1 MNIIK
6 LQDMLRGV
14 EDNALIN
21 YVQNPTGQVPSYL
34 ALSELQRRKEVRDN
48 YQAAKPEQKSVAEDL
63 TQPALPQGGLAM
75 LAGQA
80 QSAPQSE
87 GVAGLPVDDGMYQ
100 EQNFAGGGIIAFDD
114 GGEVQRYASK
124 GLVNLAPDFSVPEKP
139 GFMQRF
145 FGSSSNELL
154 EQERQRLLKKIKD
167 PKNPYNDLDYQQLQE
182 VEAKLA
188 GKTQP
193 GGAMTVKEGQ
203 ATQKK
208 YEADLLKSK
217 EPPPPP
223 PPKEEAPKQEKP
235 FNPYAIDSGYKARP
249 ETDAEEKMARFDKLY
264 GEDPAKERLTKRLT
278 KMEERAAREE
288 AQSPWMAI
296 TRAGLKTLAGTSPFA
311 AVNVG
316 AGAVE
321 GLESYAASQDRLAK
335 MEDKRMDIDSRL
347 AEAERAKKLAA
358 VQYGVNS
365 EEYAKKANDE
375 YQLKKMQSIYEV
387 EKYKELNPYTA
398 YGKVAEIQS
407 KKEAA
412 RALALKEREYK
423 LASLN
428 AGKTIDKNTPKEEAD
443 KINDARAKM
452 KELERKLDAQFP
464 VPALP
469 GQAPTETT
477 PKLRYDPALGKVM
490 PF

>member
-1 MNIIK
+1 
-6 LQDMLRGV
+6 
-14 EDNALIN
+14 
-21 YVQNPTGQVPSYL
+21 
-34 ALSELQRRKEVRDN
+34 
-48 YQAAKPEQKSVAEDL
+48 
-63 TQPALPQGGLAM
+63 
-75 LAGQA
+75 
-80 QSAPQSE
+80 
-87 GVAGLPVDDGMYQ
+87 
-100 EQNFAGGGIIAFDD
+100 
-114 GGEVQRYASK
+114 
-124 GLVNLAPDFSVPEKP
+124 
-139 GFMQRF
+139 
-145 FGSSSNELL
+145 
-154 EQERQRLLKKIKD
+154 
-167 PKNPYNDLDYQQLQE
+167 
-182 VEAKLA
+182 
-188 GKTQP
+188 
-193 GGAMTVKEGQ
+193 MTIKEGQ

-296 TRAGLKTLAGTSPFA
+296 ARAGFKTMAGTSPFA
-311 AVNVG
+311 LTNIG
-316 AGAVE
+316 AGAAE
-321 GLESYAASQDRLAK
+321 GIDYYAASQDRLAK
-335 MEDKRMDIDSRL
+335 MEEKRMDIDSRL

-358 VQYGVNS
+358 VQYGVGS

-412 RALALKEREYK
+412 RAQALKEREYRT
-423 LASLN
+423 ASLF

-469 GQAPTETT
+469 GQAPTVTT
-477 PKLRYDPALGKVM
+477 PTFRYDPALGKVM
-490 PF
+490 PI